1 MAETRVIWEND
12 SYVGQ
17 SLTPDEVATL
27 EDNVFNV
34 IAKDSDDLTSL
45 YRDNWGKIQ
54 GALQVAKDQL
64 SATYGGFSASDG
76 EIGVSMIR
84 PGHLLRDANTTETAD
99 FQNWT
104 RTFTADGDYWIGYD
118 ATHSTAINVDARIGA
133 ILILGVYFSQGNA
146 VTVSNLYWQIGA
158 TTYLR
163 EDLSSQGFSGQRL
176 ARIRPKLLEKKGT
189 ALVQTWSAAAGTQ
202 DMAAI
207 GLTFATGA
215 FLRLEDPTSV
225 QT

>member
-84 PGHLLRDANTTETAD
+84 PGHLLRDANGTETAN

-118 ATHSTAINVDARIGA
+118 ATHTTAINVDSRIGA
-133 ILILGVYFSQGNA
+133 ILILGVYFTHISERTSLLKGSVA
-146 VTVSNLYWQIGA
+146 VDLHGFAPSCW
-158 TTYLR
+158 R
-163 EDLSSQGFSGQRL
+163 ERARPLCRHGLPPPQPRIWRQL
-176 ARIRPKLLEKKGT
+176 A
-189 ALVQTWSAAAGTQ
+189 
-202 DMAAI
+202 
-207 GLTFATGA
+207 
-215 FLRLEDPTSV
+215 
-225 QT
+225 